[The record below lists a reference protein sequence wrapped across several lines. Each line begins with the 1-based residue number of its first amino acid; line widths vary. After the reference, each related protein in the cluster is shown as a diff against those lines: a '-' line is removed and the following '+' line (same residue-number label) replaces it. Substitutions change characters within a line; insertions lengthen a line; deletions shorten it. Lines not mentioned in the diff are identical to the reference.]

1 MDEFKFKKYIYI
13 AASLFILTIII
24 YAAFF
29 IHKFGLSIEANSNNW
44 GQFGS
49 YLGGVLSP
57 VFAFMS
63 FIALLFTINIQRIDI
78 KDRRNEAKE
87 QKVISEKQKTLLDIQ
102 RFETTFFNMLNQT
115 TNIINNYTFNQ
126 QEGASFFRNALVNLW
141 NYFHENTTDS
151 KAIDIYFDNSQIHI
165 EFKNFVL
172 HIANVIKLI
181 QNSNIENK
189 DIYYEILLGF
199 LSNRQKYFIEICCNS
214 SQYFTDVREY
224 LNVIHR
230 SEKRW

>member
-1 MDEFKFKKYIYI
+1 MDEFKFRKYIYI
-13 AASLFILTIII
+13 AASLFLFTIII

-29 IHKFGLSIEANSNNW
+29 IYNFGLSIKADSNNW

-49 YLGGVLSP
+49 YVGGVLSP

-63 FIALLFTINIQRIDI
+63 FIALLFTINLQRIDI
-78 KDRRNEAKE
+78 KDKRDEAKE

-102 RFETTFFNMLNQT
+102 RFETTFFNMLNQI
-115 TNIINNYTFNQ
+115 TNIINNYTYNQ
-126 QEGASFFRNALVNLW
+126 QDGASFFRNALVNLW
-141 NYFHENTTDS
+141 NYFHENTTNS
-151 KAIDIYFDNSQIHI
+151 ESIDEYFANSQIHI

-172 HIANVIKLI
+172 HIANIIKII
-181 QNSNIENK
+181 QNGNIENK
-189 DIYYEILLGF
+189 DIYYEILIGF
-199 LSNRQKYFIEICCNS
+199 LSNRQKYFIEVCCNS
-214 SQYFTDVREY
+214 SQNFIDVKEY